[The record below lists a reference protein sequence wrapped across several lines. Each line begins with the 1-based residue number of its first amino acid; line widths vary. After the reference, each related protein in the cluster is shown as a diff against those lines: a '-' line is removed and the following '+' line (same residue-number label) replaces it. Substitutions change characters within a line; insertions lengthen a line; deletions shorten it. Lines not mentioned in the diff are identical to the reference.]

1 MILMKILWLID
12 SSFFEVKTAKMQL
25 NSCWTMEQMQIPNI
39 TLETTRKC
47 LLTTFFINDFKIA
60 ICDFEQLEIQY
71 SLKKIF
77 KLLETKSIKI
87 PCTLLFCSSLH
98 YAASLSG
105 EADILELLLRYD
117 ANVDAL
123 NDDGETPLFFA
134 TKSNNKFAASTLI
147 DRKANYRHKNNMGR
161 WYWDHWWGANWQNIA
176 FLYIYLYKVLRQKH
190 VLYVIVIC
198 IFHSH

>member
-1 MILMKILWLID
+1 
-12 SSFFEVKTAKMQL
+12 MQL

-47 LLTTFFINDFKIA
+47 LLTTFFINYFKIA

-77 KLLETKSIKI
+77 KLLETKEI

-161 WYWDHWWGANWQNIA
+161 WYWDQQTDRIWRFYTYTCTKFWDKNM
-176 FLYIYLYKVLRQKH
+176 F
-190 VLYVIVIC
+190 C
-198 IFHSH
+198 M

>member
-1 MILMKILWLID
+1 MQYATLNSLKFNILWKKYLP
-12 SSFFEVKTAKMQL
+12 VNCWKL
-25 NSCWTMEQMQIPNI
+25 NQE
-39 TLETTRKC
+39 L
-47 LLTTFFINDFKIA
+47 
-60 ICDFEQLEIQY
+60 
-71 SLKKIF
+71 
-77 KLLETKSIKI
+77 
-87 PCTLLFCSSLH
+87 PCTLLFWSSLH

-161 WYWDHWWGANWQNIA
+161 WYWDHWWGANWQNIV
-176 FLYIYLYKVLRQKH
+176 FLYIYLSNVLRQKH

>member
-1 MILMKILWLID
+1 MWLW
-12 SSFFEVKTAKMQL
+12 TAWNSVFSEKYL
-25 NSCWTMEQMQIPNI
+25 NCWKLNQKRN
-39 TLETTRKC
+39 TLYP
-47 LLTTFFINDFKIA
+47 F
-60 ICDFEQLEIQY
+60 
-71 SLKKIF
+71 
-77 KLLETKSIKI
+77 
-87 PCTLLFCSSLH
+87 LLFCSSLH

-161 WYWDHWWGANWQNIA
+161 WYWDHWWGANWQNIV
-176 FLYIYLYKVLRQKH
+176 FLYIYIYLSKVLRQKH
-190 VLYVIVIC
+190 VLYVNVIC

>member
-1 MILMKILWLID
+1 M
-12 SSFFEVKTAKMQL
+12 
-25 NSCWTMEQMQIPNI
+25 
-39 TLETTRKC
+39 
-47 LLTTFFINDFKIA
+47 
-60 ICDFEQLEIQY
+60 
-71 SLKKIF
+71 
-77 KLLETKSIKI
+77 
-87 PCTLLFCSSLH
+87 FCSSLH

-123 NDDGETPLFFA
+123 NNDGETPLFFA

-161 WYWDHWWGANWQNIA
+161 WYWDHWWGANWQNIV

-190 VLYVIVIC
+190 FVCNCDLHLSFSLETLKVIFQPCKSTLNLQVDCYNTITAHLSEEKMFRYFSNFFDTNAIFFFIVL
-198 IFHSH
+198 

>member
-1 MILMKILWLID
+1 M
-12 SSFFEVKTAKMQL
+12 
-25 NSCWTMEQMQIPNI
+25 
-39 TLETTRKC
+39 
-47 LLTTFFINDFKIA
+47 
-60 ICDFEQLEIQY
+60 
-71 SLKKIF
+71 
-77 KLLETKSIKI
+77 
-87 PCTLLFCSSLH
+87 LFSSLH

-161 WYWDHWWGANWQNIA
+161 
-176 FLYIYLYKVLRQKH
+176 
-190 VLYVIVIC
+190 
-198 IFHSH
+198 